1 MVAGATIFGGFVDIG
16 DLNKPAKFEPVRP
29 VNVGDIGS
37 FVEKMFKKCAKRPPR
52 QKIFYH
58 IYENPDNAK

>member
-1 MVAGATIFGGFVDIG
+1 LGAQANNLSSMVAGATIFGGFVDTG

-37 FVEKMFKKCAKRPPR
+37 FVEKM
-52 QKIFYH
+52 
-58 IYENPDNAK
+58 